1 MPFFRELLHT
11 FNAMSVKTPTHFL
24 MGLNKLIWKKMKTP
38 KAHRENPE
46 GKKYYVEEGEGPLL
60 D

>member
-1 MPFFRELLHT
+1 
-11 FNAMSVKTPTHFL
+11 MSVKTPTHFL
-24 MGLNKLIWKKMKTP
+24 MGLDKLIWKKMKTP